1 LTGTASART
10 VEPIARSST
19 QQPVPTS
26 RYMIRGGLEGR
37 ERLRVLARAM
47 RPTTTALLD
56 RVGVESG
63 WSCLDA
69 GCGGGD
75 VTLELARRAAP
86 DGRVLGVD
94 IDESK
99 LELARAEAEAEGLGN
114 VTYEARDLSA
124 ETSSEQ
130 FDLVY
135 ARFLVTHLPDGVD
148 AVRRLAAAV
157 RPGGLLA
164 LEDVDFEGSFCYPP
178 SAAYDVFVD
187 IYVRTA
193 VARGGDPLVG
203 RRLPWLVLAA
213 GCEDVDVSVVH
224 PVGRRTDGWERDV
237 KLLVPLTLENIA
249 DAAVA
254 EGIATRVEIDA
265 AAQELDALVDD
276 PGALLSVP
284 RIVQTVGRV
293 PAGR

>member
-1 LTGTASART
+1 
-10 VEPIARSST
+10 
-19 QQPVPTS
+19 
-26 RYMIRGGLEGR
+26 MIRGGPEGR

-99 LELARAEAEAEGLGN
+99 LDLARGEADAEGLGN
-114 VTYEARDLSA
+114 VAYEARDLSA
-124 ETSSEQ
+124 GTASER

-135 ARFLVTHLPDGVD
+135 ARFLLTHLPDAVD
-148 AVRRLAAAV
+148 AVRRLAAAA
-157 RPGGLLA
+157 RPGGLVA
-164 LEDVDFEGSFCYPP
+164 LEDVDFEASFCYPP
-178 SAAYDVFVD
+178 NAAYDVFVD
-187 IYVRTA
+187 IYTRTA
-193 VARGGDPLVG
+193 FACGGDPLVG
-203 RRLPWLVLAA
+203 RRLPWLLLAA
-213 GCEDVDVSVVH
+213 GCENVDVAVAQ
-224 PVGRRTDGWERDV
+224 PVGRRADGWERDV
-237 KLLVPLTLENIA
+237 KLLCPLTLANIA

-254 EGIATRVEIDA
+254 EGIATSEEIA
-265 AAQELDALVDD
+265 AATEELDALVDD
-276 PGALLSVP
+276 DGVLMSVP
-284 RIVQTVGRV
+284 RVVQAVGRV
-293 PAGR
+293 SAGR